1 MSKSLVGLKGLIHC
15 FCCYQVKLSYSNFKG
30 PGMFVVVVVVL
41 FFSSENFSMMR
52 SNKAGIRNGN
62 ETHSVGRVFLQSPNG
77 GVHN

>member
-1 MSKSLVGLKGLIHC
+1 
-15 FCCYQVKLSYSNFKG
+15 
-30 PGMFVVVVVVL
+30 MFVVVVVVL